1 MEVVNPSPRHSRRR
15 ARVAAG
21 FAVVALAA
29 AAAACAPDTNSDL
42 SELAQEGERILRTQG
57 CVGCHGRD
65 GKGEGGLA
73 PTWIGLPDSE
83 IELDDGSTVIADD
96 PYLRRAITDPSVEI
110 HVGGN
115 SVMTEND
122 LDDDEIDAVIAF
134 IREIQPSG

>member
-1 MEVVNPSPRHSRRR
+1 MGVVNPSPRPSRRR
-15 ARVAAG
+15 ARAAAG
-21 FAVVALAA
+21 VVAVVLAA

-42 SELAQEGERILRTQG
+42 SAVAQEGERIIRTQG

-65 GKGEGGLA
+65 GKGEGGIA

-83 IELDDGSTVIADD
+83 IELDDGTTAIADD
-96 PYLRRAITDPSVEI
+96 AYLRRAISDPAVEI

-115 SVMTEND
+115 SVMTAND

-134 IREIQPSG
+134 IREIQPAG

>member
-1 MEVVNPSPRHSRRR
+1 MVCVNPSLRHSRLR
-15 ARVAAG
+15 ARTAAG
-21 FAVVALAA
+21 IAVAVLAA
-29 AAAACAPDTNSDL
+29 TAIACTPDTNSDL

-96 PYLRRAITDPSVEI
+96 DYLRRAITDPAAEI

-115 SVMTEND
+115 SVMTGND
-122 LDDDEIDAVIAF
+122 LDDDEIDAIIAF
-134 IREIQPSG
+134 IREIQPAS

>member
-1 MEVVNPSPRHSRRR
+1 MDAVNPSPRHSRRR
-15 ARVAAG
+15 ARAAAG
-21 FAVVALAA
+21 IVVAVLAG

-42 SELAQEGERILRTQG
+42 SEVAQEGERVLRTQG

-73 PTWIGLPDSE
+73 PTWIGLPDRE

-96 PYLRRAITDPSVEI
+96 DSLRRAITAPGVEI

-115 SVMTEND
+115 SVMPEND
-122 LDDDEIDAVIAF
+122 LDVDEIDAVVAF

>member
-1 MEVVNPSPRHSRRR
+1 MVLVNPSPRHSRRR
-15 ARVAAG
+15 IRAAAG
-21 FAVVALAA
+21 VATAVLAA
-29 AAAACAPDTNSDL
+29 TAVACSADTNSDL
-42 SELAQEGERILRTQG
+42 SELAQEGERIIRTQG

-96 PYLRRAITDPSVEI
+96 DYLRRAITDPGVEI

-134 IREIQPSG
+134 IREIQPAG